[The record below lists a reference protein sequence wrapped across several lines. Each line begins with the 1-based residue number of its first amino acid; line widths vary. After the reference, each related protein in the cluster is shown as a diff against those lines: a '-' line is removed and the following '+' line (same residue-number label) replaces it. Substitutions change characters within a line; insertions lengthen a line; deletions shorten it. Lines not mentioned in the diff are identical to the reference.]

1 MKNISSTYILI
12 GIAVIGIGLIVG
24 AKLMESKASAVPAGK
39 YTEFAQCL
47 SDKGAKFYGAFWC
60 PHCADQK
67 ALFGDAVDKLPYVEC
82 STPDKQNQTQVC
94 IDAEI
99 KSYPTWSFADGKKLP
114 GLVSLEKLA
123 EVTTC
128 TLPE

>member
-1 MKNISSTYILI
+1 MKISSTHILI
-12 GIAVIGIGLIVG
+12 GIAVIGIALIVG
-24 AKLMESKASAVPAGK
+24 AKFMESKANAVPAGK

-60 PHCADQK
+60 PHCAEQK
-67 ALFGDAVDKLPYVEC
+67 ALFGDAVPNLPYVEC

-94 IDAEI
+94 IDAGI
-99 KSYPTWSFADGKKLP
+99 KSYPTWKFADASTLP

-128 TLPE
+128 TLPQ

>member
-1 MKNISSTYILI
+1 MKISSTHILI
-12 GIAVIGIGLIVG
+12 GIAVIGIGLIAG
-24 AKLMESKASAVPAGK
+24 SKYLESKANEIPAGK

-60 PHCADQK
+60 PHCAEQK

-82 STPDKQNQTQVC
+82 STQDRQNQTQVC
-94 IDAEI
+94 IDAGI
-99 KSYPTWSFADGKKLP
+99 KSYPTWIFSDNTTLP
-114 GLVSLEKLA
+114 GLASLEKLS

-128 TLPE
+128 ALPQ